1 MTLDVAAVLSCP
13 GNPVDASR
21 AQVLGGG
28 GVGVHTHRYKRDGR
42 EEQDRTWQESKQVRR
57 PA

>member
-13 GNPVDASR
+13 GNLLMLR

-28 GVGVHTHRYKRDGR
+28 LEFIHTGTRGMAR
-42 EEQDRTWQESKQVRR
+42 EEQVQGWQESKQVRR